1 MNPQPDLDPTKLA
14 AFADRA
20 LHDLGGAYISLAC
33 AIGDRLG
40 LFKTLATQGPATSA
54 ELATRAGVDERYARE
69 WLSLLAC
76 AEYLSYDP
84 LSQRFT
90 LPPEGAALLTQDTGP
105 QLRLAAFFA
114 QVPGMAKPFDRL
126 LRAFRR
132 GGGVSRAA
140 YDDDFYRGDER
151 LTAAVYESCLVQ
163 HWIPALP
170 DVRRMLE
177 RGALVGDIGCGG
189 GRALVTLAQAYGDSR
204 YVGYDVFEPN
214 VARATSA
221 ASSAGVADRV
231 RFVQRDVSGGLEE
244 AHDLLL
250 AVMSLHDSA
259 APLKTLT
266 AIRRALRP
274 DGTFLCVE
282 GAYAERL
289 EENTGLGGVMRY
301 GSSLLYCVPTALTG
315 GGAGLGSVGLPEPKL
330 RALCAAAGFR
340 SVRRVPVPPAVWAV
354 YEVRP

>member
-1 MNPQPDLDPTKLA
+1 MNPQSDLDQTKLA

-20 LHDLGGAYISLAC
+20 LQDLGGAYISLAC

-40 LFKTLATQGPATSA
+40 LFKTLAAQGPATSA
-54 ELATRAGVDERYARE
+54 ELAARAGVHERYARE

-76 AEYLSYDP
+76 AEYLTYDP

-90 LPPEGAALLTQDTGP
+90 LPPEGAVLLTLDTGP

-114 QVPGMAKPFDRL
+114 QVPGMSKPFDRL
-126 LRAFRR
+126 LRAFHH

-140 YDDDFYRGDER
+140 YDEEFYRGDER

-163 HWIPALP
+163 HWVPALP
-170 DVRRMLE
+170 DMRGALQ

-189 GRALVTLAQAYGDSR
+189 GRALITLAHAYSASR
-204 YVGYDVFEPN
+204 YVGYDVFGPN
-214 VARATSA
+214 VARAARA
-221 ASSAGVADRV
+221 AESAGVSEQV

-244 AHDLLL
+244 DHDILL
-250 AVMSLHDSA
+250 AVMAIHDSA

-266 AIRRALRP
+266 AVRRALRP
-274 DGTFLCVE
+274 GGTFICVE

-289 EENTGLGGVMRY
+289 EGNTGLGGVMRY
-301 GSSLLYCVPTALTG
+301 GSSLLYCLPTALTG

-330 RALCAAAGFR
+330 RELCTAAGFR
-340 SVRRVPVPPAVWAV
+340 TVRRVPVPPAVWAV